1 MENINGELAIAP
13 QSTSAG
19 ATAGNN
25 TIMSVMHSFPAL
37 VQRNPAIMIT
47 VLVMLVLI
55 LIGVIV
61 YWLLRHK
68 KAADANSTVR
78 TANGSLSAPVVR
90 MAQVHHIGK
99 RANQEDSLGV
109 SDVSDTALYASKGFL
124 VVVADGMGGLK
135 GGKEVSSRV
144 VRTMLQGFSD
154 TKTVLAPPEE
164 LERLL
169 CLTVNEANAYLT
181 RTIGLQKGGTTLIA
195 LLYKDGGFSW
205 ISVGDSRIA
214 LFRGGKL
221 TDLNKKHNYGAELD
235 EMVLRNQI
243 TAQQAQANPHREE
256 LTSYIGMGAL
266 KYVDRSVRP
275 APSLPGDKIILM
287 TDGIFNTLSDPEI
300 GQFLSLPTE
309 QIGDT
314 LTRAVL
320 QKNEAYQD
328 NFTAIVLELPQ

>member
-1 MENINGELAIAP
+1 
-13 QSTSAG
+13 
-19 ATAGNN
+19 
-25 TIMSVMHSFPAL
+25 
-37 VQRNPAIMIT
+37 MIT

-205 ISVGDSRIA
+205 ISVGDSRTA
-214 LFRGGKL
+214 LFRNGKL
-221 TDLNKKHNYGAELD
+221 TDLNHKHNYAAELR
-235 EMVLRNQI
+235 EMVNQGRI
-243 TAQQAQANPHREE
+243 SEKQAQTHPDRDK
-256 LTSYIGMGAL
+256 LTSYIGMGTL

-275 APSLPGDKIILM
+275 MPLCAGDKIILM
-287 TDGIFNTLSDPEI
+287 SDGVIERLSNHIWFVCVNLFREK
-300 GQFLSLPTE
+300 GS
-309 QIGDT
+309 
-314 LTRAVL
+314 
-320 QKNEAYQD
+320 
-328 NFTAIVLELPQ
+328 